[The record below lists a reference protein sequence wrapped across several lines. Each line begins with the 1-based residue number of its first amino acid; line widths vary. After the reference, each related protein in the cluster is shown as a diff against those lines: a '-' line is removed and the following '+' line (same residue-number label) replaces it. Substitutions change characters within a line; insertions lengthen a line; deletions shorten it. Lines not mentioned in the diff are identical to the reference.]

1 MYLFVM
7 TDFLIVCLPLA
18 AGEGQ
23 FGRVFKAIAEGI
35 CPQDNNRNIV
45 AVKTLKG
52 KAIGRSPHHLC
63 LPFSLCPCSGPVV
76 PLGFGLFSCHYK
88 PHLL

>member
-1 MYLFVM
+1 MYTLF
-7 TDFLIVCLPLA
+7 

-35 CPQDNNRNIV
+35 CPQDNNRKVV

-52 KAIGRSPHHLC
+52 RL
-63 LPFSLCPCSGPVV
+63 VTE
-76 PLGFGLFSCHYK
+76 
-88 PHLL
+88 